1 MAGERILVVEDNAKN
16 MKLFRDILDAKGYA
30 TLEAGSGEDAVE
42 LALAHVPDLVLMDI
56 QLPGIDGLEA
66 LRRIRAGVRT
76 STLPVIALTAQA
88 MEGDDERFLAAG
100 FDAYISKPVNVI
112 DLLATVARHCG
123 NVER

>member
-66 LRRIRAGVRT
+66 LRRIRADVRT

>member
-1 MAGERILVVEDNAKN
+1 MPGERILVVEDNAKN
-16 MKLFRDILDAKGYA
+16 MKLLRDMLDAKGYA

-66 LRRIRAGVRT
+66 LRRIRADVRT